1 MKEPKWLTRLIMDAI
16 HLDQTRKHG
25 GRMGVRDNHLIESSL
40 ARPIQRWNYEPDSD
54 IATLAAAYGSGLV
67 QNHGYLDCNRR
78 IAFMVMY
85 VFLAINGWEL
95 LAPEA
100 EVVTVMLDLAMGN
113 LTESD
118 LAQWLSERMSAI
130 GCS

>member
-1 MKEPKWLTRLIMDAI
+1 MTIRAQLNLIIKQDPLLPWLPHSLIILIRLAF
-16 HLDQTRKHG
+16 
-25 GRMGVRDNHLIESSL
+25 LITFS
-40 ARPIQRWNYEPDSD
+40 RPLERPQGDRV
-54 IATLAAAYGSGLV
+54 AAYGSGLV

-78 IAFMVMY
+78 VAFMVMY